1 MSTSSP
7 PLSAAYQTCLN
18 EAFTQCPLMMRRW
31 CSSLAEILHERSM
44 GSVAVYEKRILQDA
58 TAALKSHQVVIV
70 EGFALELTKAVSRYA
85 KVGTFKKDESAPHSF
100 SSLRFDQLELMG
112 DDQIQETL
120 DSARLQQFL
129 LLAADAELAEFSA
142 RLSTAQGY
150 KIVQADKNPLHP
162 EVFSQA
168 LLELLRRLPVDNGLR
183 SRWLTYGG
191 QLLGKE
197 LKALYVLLDN
207 LLQQQGI
214 AQAPYGVL
222 AAVDDQPRKPARAD
236 AARDPHPQPAYPS
249 PSGTGSYLVQG
260 SYPAQGGY
268 GAAQDNFRQGYP
280 VQGDSLESS
289 SYPALYPLPAAQSWP
304 LQPGYPAYPSHAGA
318 YDAAFE
324 PQGPN
329 GSDGSAPI
337 SREQLLTLDRL
348 HRLMVGDYDD
358 AFAGASYDASSYG
371 ATVMQ
376 HDFLHTL
383 PAAMDALAELEQEEL
398 VTASRKKARTRPP
411 LPIALLREQ
420 LKNEAK
426 TLGQALSIEVVGLMI
441 EKLVNDERLLPAVR
455 QLIAEAEP
463 AFLRLGITDPRF
475 FSDKQHPARQLLEA
489 MTARSLAFSSEDA
502 PGFTPFMKDIQE
514 ISAVLKDGYLGDA
527 QDFAALL
534 ADFEEKQHQRTP
546 EADVAQAI
554 AVQALLRA
562 EQRNL
567 LAEKIAQEI
576 RMRPDFIS
584 GNQAIASF
592 LTGPWAQVMANER
605 LLGEHGGIGSAKAV
619 YSLTLGELLWSLNTV
634 QASRHR
640 KRLVKIIP
648 GMLNSVREG
657 LLSIDYPLE
666 RSKAFYDALMRSH
679 EAAIKAVADRP
690 DNAPGPQEALEKA
703 FETGDRNNSP
713 ASEPWLA
720 PHEAQQ
726 SGFMEDWKT
735 HATDFQATVPG
746 QYHPVLDEQASRQDM
761 ASDKAVGVS
770 PEGRVELLLG
780 AWVELFS
787 EGRWLRAQLTWI
799 SPHNTL
805 FMFTSDGRRSHSMTS
820 RMLQQLLSA
829 DRIKIISDQG
839 LLEGALDSVVRTAM
853 RNSVDIPIDI

>member
-18 EAFTQCPLMMRRW
+18 EALTQSPLVIKRW
-31 CSSLAEILHERSM
+31 YSGLAEVLHERST
-44 GSVAVYEKRILQDA
+44 GSVAVHEKRILQDA
-58 TAALKSHQVVIV
+58 AAALKANQGVIV
-70 EGFALELTKAVSRYA
+70 EGFALELTQAISQHTKS
-85 KVGTFKKDESAPHSF
+85 GHSKKDEGAPHSF

-112 DDQIQETL
+112 DDQVQETL

-129 LLAADAELAEFSA
+129 MLAADAELADFSA

-150 KIVQADKNPLHP
+150 KTVQADKNPLRP

-168 LLELLRRLPVDNGLR
+168 LLKLLRRLPVDNGLR
-183 SRWLTYGG
+183 SRWLTYGA

-197 LKALYVLLDN
+197 LKALYVLLGK
-207 LLQQQGI
+207 LLEQQGV
-214 AQAPYGVL
+214 AQAPYRVL
-222 AAVDDQPRKPARAD
+222 AGVDGQSHKPVRVD
-236 AARDPHPQPAYPS
+236 AAHDPGPPAYDPS
-249 PSGTGSYLVQG
+249 PGG
-260 SYPAQGGY
+260 PGGY
-268 GAAQDNFRQGYP
+268 
-280 VQGDSLESS
+280 S
-289 SYPALYPLPAAQSWP
+289 LPAAQTWP
-304 LQPGYPAYPSHAGA
+304 SQPDYPAYLGQGRAR
-318 YDAAFE
+318 DAMLD
-324 PQGPN
+324 PQALDSSEGIEGVE
-329 GSDGSAPI
+329 GSTRI

-348 HRLMVGDYDD
+348 HRLMAGDYDD
-358 AFAGASYDASSYG
+358 AFEDVSLGAASYG
-371 ATVMQ
+371 ASDVQ
-376 HDFLHTL
+376 RDFSHTL
-383 PAAMDALAELEQEEL
+383 PAAMDALAELEQQGL
-398 VTASRKKARTRPP
+398 VIANRDKDRTRPP

-420 LKNEAK
+420 LKTEAK

-455 QLIAEAEP
+455 QIIAEAEP

-502 PGFTPFMKDIQE
+502 PGFAPFMKDIQE
-514 ISAVLKDGYLGDA
+514 VSTVLKDGYLGDA

-534 ADFEEKQHQRTP
+534 ADFEEKQHQQTP
-546 EADVAQAI
+546 QADVAQGA

-576 RMRPDFIS
+576 RARPDFIS
-584 GNQAIASF
+584 GNGAIASF
-592 LTGPWAQVMANER
+592 LTGPWAHVMANER

-619 YSLTLGELLWSLNTV
+619 YSLTLGDLLWSLNTA
-634 QASRHR
+634 QASRQR

-666 RSKAFYDALMRSH
+666 QSKAFYDALMLSH
-679 EAAIKAVADRP
+679 EAAIKSVADRP
-690 DNAPGPQEALEKA
+690 DNAVSASEALEKA
-703 FETGDRNNSP
+703 FETGDRNNSQ
-713 ASEPWLA
+713 ANEPWLA

-726 SGFMEDWKT
+726 SGFMEDWKPDD
-735 HATDFQATVPG
+735 ATDFQATVPG
-746 QYHPVLDEQASRQDM
+746 QQPAVPDAQSGPQGL
-761 ASDKAVGVS
+761 ASDDAALLS
-770 PEGRVELLLG
+770 PESSVDLLLG
-780 AWVELFS
+780 AWVELLS

-805 FMFTSDGRRSHSMTS
+805 FMFTSGGRRSHSMTS
-820 RMLQQLLSA
+820 RMLQQLLAA
-829 DRIKIISDQG
+829 DRLRIISDQG
-839 LLEGALDSVVRTAM
+839 LLEGALDSVARMAM
-853 RNSVDIPIDI
+853 RNSVDIALDI